1 MSKEVLWKKS
11 DGIGLITLNRPET
24 LNAMSLELIESL
36 YEVVEGAQK
45 DEDVKVVVITGAGK
59 GFCSGADLQ
68 KHPSLKTDDPLIK
81 ERYLIESQRIPVM
94 IHRMAKPVIA
104 AINGVA
110 LGGGLEVALGCDI
123 RIASEN
129 AKLGCPEVKIGI
141 VPGAGG
147 VYRITRALSW
157 CRAAEMLFTG
167 KIVDA
172 QEAYRIGLI
181 NQVTALSDLMPAA
194 KQWAQTVCESAPL
207 AVRAIKEVMSRSMN
221 APLEEGLR
229 LEWSA
234 NRYLM
239 RTEDSAEGHKAVSE
253 KRKPVFKAK

>member
-1 MSKEVLWKKS
+1 MMMAIDYVKE
-11 DGIGLITLNRPET
+11 GRIAIFTINRPEAR
-24 LNAMSLELIESL
+24 NALDMQANREFCEAMADFRDDPDLWVGIVTGVGDRAFCAGADVKDVPAFLREHSEREAMPRTHWRGLELW
-36 YEVVEGAQK
+36 K
-45 DEDVKVVVITGAGK
+45 
-59 GFCSGADLQ
+59 
-68 KHPSLKTDDPLIK
+68 PL
-81 ERYLIESQRIPVM
+81 
-94 IHRMAKPVIA
+94 IA

-147 VYRITRALSW
+147 VYRLTRALSW
-157 CRAAEMLFTG
+157 CRAAELLFTG

-172 QEAYRIGLI
+172 QEAYRIGLV
-181 NQVTALSDLMPAA
+181 NQVTALSDLMSTAR
-194 KQWAQTVCESAPL
+194 QWAQMICESAPL
-207 AVRAIKEVMSRSMN
+207 AVRAIKEIMFRSTN

-239 RTEDSAEGHKAVSE
+239 RTEDSVEGHKAVSE
-253 KRKPVFKAK
+253 KRKPVFKGK

>member
-1 MSKEVLWKKS
+1 MAIDYVKE
-11 DGIGLITLNRPET
+11 GRIAIFTINRPEAR
-24 LNAMSLELIESL
+24 NALDMQANREFCEAMADFRDDPDLWVGIVTGVGDKAFCAGADVKDVPAFLREHTEREAMPRTHWRGLELW
-36 YEVVEGAQK
+36 K
-45 DEDVKVVVITGAGK
+45 
-59 GFCSGADLQ
+59 
-68 KHPSLKTDDPLIK
+68 PL
-81 ERYLIESQRIPVM
+81 
-94 IHRMAKPVIA
+94 IA
-104 AINGVA
+104 AINGLA

-147 VYRITRALSW
+147 VYRLTRALSW
-157 CRAAEMLFTG
+157 CRAAELLFTG

-172 QEAYRIGLI
+172 QEAYRIGLV

-253 KRKPVFKAK
+253 KRKPVFKGK